1 METKPRKKITVGEPR
16 RLTIGIP
23 FDIWLKLRD
32 LQNQGKIRSIQEAVV
47 VSLREFCEEKDK
59 I

>member
-32 LQNQGKIRSIQEAVV
+32 FQNQGKIRSIQEAVV
-47 VSLREFCEEKDK
+47 VSLREFVKEE
-59 I
+59 